1 MYSAT
6 HVVGGQSIP
15 KFDYDLAIG
24 IRKTFI
30 KKYLDNII
38 KGIIFKTGESKDDTT
53 KLVKGIYTKIKDNY
67 NIQPI
72 LSGENE
78 YQQKERTLLAFTC
91 VYTSDDKSRRL
102 EMNDIEDIQKTAH
115 KIAVEET
122 DRATYQA
129 MEGFVHNLNT
139 MSSRAGAQVP
149 FSSINYG
156 TDTSPEGRMIIK
168 NVLLAQEAG
177 LGNGE
182 TPIFPIH
189 IFKVKEGVNF
199 NPNDPNYDMFK
210 LACRVSAKRLFPN
223 FEFIDAPF
231 NLKYYKEGNPDT
243 EIATMGAA
251 IGSET
256 VTIKI
261 VDKIY
266 FNIPIA
272 HAYDL
277 IYAECCNDITTPDW
291 LDADNIGVFMISHR
305 PTGLHYIVG
314 TTDIRLRV
322 RECINDVV
330 CKGALGNHHL
340 GDRDYYTNYDF
351 EILEI
356 CDIDDLWKCE
366 QYWNDIFNHNATG
379 QSQIQTLS
387 ITFNCQFVQSAYVND
402 LASRYLAQFDTN
414 DDSSIQEDSHYHHKI
429 TGKTHCS
436 KCDMT
441 KIFIL
446 SHGSWTPIRS
456 IIYNDPTVPLD
467 LLRIHFNGKSIGIT
481 EDHPLHTT
489 RGRIEARDLKIG
501 DKLIDATNNSIM
513 YEITKIERID
523 RQETYDFETDN
534 DMFDLSGIMS
544 HNCRTRVIGNVYDPS
559 REIVTGR
566 GNLSFTT
573 INLPRLAI
581 EAKRDID
588 KFFKS
593 LDEMMNLVIAQLK
606 HRFKIQCQ
614 KHVYNFPFLMGQGVW
629 LDSEKL
635 IETDDISEVLKH
647 GSLSVG
653 FIGLAECLVA
663 LIGKHHGES
672 EEAQELGLKII
683 RHMRERTDKES
694 EETHLNFTLFATPA
708 ESLSGRFIR
717 IDKKRYGIIPG
728 VTDKDYYT
736 NSTHVPVYYPIS
748 AFDKIRIEAP
758 YHELTNAG
766 HISYVELDGD
776 PTENLHA
783 FEKIVRYMKQCG
795 IGYGAINHPIDTDPI
810 CGYTGVI
817 KNTCP
822 HCGRREHQAVIAHKR
837 IPRIN
842 YKK

>member
-15 KFDYDLAIG
+15 KFDYDLSKG
-24 IRKTFI
+24 IVKTF
-30 KKYLDNII
+30 KKRYRDNLI
-38 KGIIFKTGESKDDTT
+38 KGIVFHTNIDKDE
-53 KLVKGIYTKIKDNY
+53 V
-67 NIQPI
+67 
-72 LSGENE
+72 
-78 YQQKERTLLAFTC
+78 
-91 VYTSDDKSRRL
+91 TSVINAIH
-102 EMNDIEDIQKTAH
+102 EDIEKSSGLIPSLSEYNKFQLMEIQKIAIHGFKWGEVGKVGYHIFEMGEIEKIQHTAY
-115 KIAVEET
+115 KLSVDET

-129 MEGFVHNLNT
+129 MESLIHNLNT
-139 MSSRAGAQVP
+139 MHSRAGCQTP

-168 NVLLAQEAG
+168 NILLAEEAG
-177 LGNGE
+177 LGHGE

-199 NPNDPNYDMFK
+199 NPGDPNYDMFK
-210 LACRVSAKRLFPN
+210 LACRVSAKRMFPN

-231 NLKYYKEGNPDT
+231 NLQYYKEGDPNT
-243 EIATMGAA
+243 EIAMMGCVRGNSKIITVGHNDDFYQIEIEQMWKHITEYFGIKPISYGLSEYIDMTSLNNSAL
-251 IGSET
+251 IIDGSEYKCCH
-256 VTIKI
+256 IK
-261 VDKIY
+261 KIIKNPNMHNWVKIS
-266 FNIPIA
+266 FDNGSF
-272 HAYDL
+272 L
-277 IYAECCNDITTPDW
+277 EC
-291 LDADNIGVFMISHR
+291 
-305 PTGLHYIVG
+305 
-314 TTDIRLRV
+314 
-322 RECINDVV
+322 
-330 CKGALGNHHL
+330 
-340 GDRDYYTNYDF
+340 TN
-351 EILEI
+351 
-356 CDIDDLWKCE
+356 
-366 QYWNDIFNHNATG
+366 
-379 QSQIQTLS
+379 
-387 ITFNCQFVQSAYVND
+387 
-402 LASRYLAQFDTN
+402 
-414 DDSSIQEDSHYHHKI
+414 
-429 TGKTHCS
+429 
-436 KCDMT
+436 
-441 KIFIL
+441 
-446 SHGSWTPIRS
+446 
-456 IIYNDPTVPLD
+456 
-467 LLRIHFNGKSIGIT
+467 
-481 EDHPLHTT
+481 DHPLPVF
-489 RGRIEARDLKIG
+489 RCGFIEDDNNILKVDVDKSGGFSNVFNRTCAMSLKIG
-501 DKLIDATNNSIM
+501 DLIPMNSYNKGSSFFNTSSSKLKL
-513 YEITKIERID
+513 TKITNIENID
-523 RQETYDFETDN
+523 IDECSYDVETSTDRFAVN
-534 DMFDLSGIMS
+534 DIIS
-544 HNCRTRVIGNVYDPS
+544 HNCRTRVMGNVHDPS
-559 REIVTGR
+559 REIPVSR
-566 GNLSFTT
+566 GNLSFTS

-581 EAKRDID
+581 ESKGDIN
-588 KFFKS
+588 KFFEL

-822 HCGRREHQAVIAHKR
+822 HCGRREHQTMIAHKR

>member
-1 MYSAT
+1 
-6 HVVGGQSIP
+6 
-15 KFDYDLAIG
+15 
-24 IRKTFI
+24 
-30 KKYLDNII
+30 
-38 KGIIFKTGESKDDTT
+38 
-53 KLVKGIYTKIKDNY
+53 
-67 NIQPI
+67 
-72 LSGENE
+72 
-78 YQQKERTLLAFTC
+78 
-91 VYTSDDKSRRL
+91 
-102 EMNDIEDIQKTAH
+102 
-115 KIAVEET
+115 
-122 DRATYQA
+122 
-129 MEGFVHNLNT
+129 
-139 MSSRAGAQVP
+139 
-149 FSSINYG
+149 
-156 TDTSPEGRMIIK
+156 MIIK

-199 NPNDPNYDMFK
+199 NSGDPNYDMFK

-261 VDKIY
+261 ADKIY
-266 FNIPIA
+266 SNIPIA

-277 IYAECCNDITTPDW
+277 IYKDYVNDTSVPIW
-291 LDADNIGVFMISHR
+291 LDSYIIGVFMILHR

-314 TTDIRLRV
+314 TTYMRRRL
-322 RECINDVV
+322 RECINDVL
-330 CKGALGNHHL
+330 CKGDIGDYHI
-340 GDRDYYTNYDF
+340 GDRNYYTNYEF
-351 EILEI
+351 EILET
-356 CDIDDLWKCE
+356 CDINDLWKCE
-366 QYWNDIFNHNATG
+366 QYWINNSNHDKCINILNPVVTDTGNTKPISQSLHIDITSNSN
-379 QSQIQTLS
+379 
-387 ITFNCQFVQSAYVND
+387 QFVHND
-402 LASRYLAQFDTN
+402 LTSRYLAQFDTN
-414 DDSSIQEDSHYHHKI
+414 YISSIQEDPRYRHEI
-429 TGKTHCS
+429 TGKTRCS
-436 KCDMT
+436 KCGMS
-441 KIFIL
+441 KVFIL

-467 LLRIHFNGKSIGIT
+467 LLRIHFNGQSIGIT

-501 DKLIDATNNSIM
+501 DKLIDAKNNSIM

-544 HNCRTRVIGNVYDPS
+544 HNCRTRVIGNVHDPS

-581 EAKRDID
+581 EAKGDID

-593 LDEMMNLVIAQLK
+593 LDKMMNLVIAQLK

-795 IGYGAINHPIDTDPI
+795 IGYGAINHPIDIDPI

-822 HCGRREHQAVIAHKR
+822 HCGRREHQTMITHKR